1 MNTMTYTMF
10 NIKRVNHDAERVWAS
25 WESDTNGRKLGPIG
39 FGETMVEAIDD
50 REAKEAHLCTL
61 DIWF

>member
-1 MNTMTYTMF
+1 MTYTMF
-10 NIKRVNHDAERVWAS
+10 NIKRVNYDEERVWAS
-25 WESDTNGRKLGPIG
+25 WESDVKGRKLGPIG

-50 REAKEAHLCTL
+50 RERLEARLHTL